1 MQFMRSPRTE
11 TKSKENKVPN
21 QTANCKLNIFAT
33 IFKNKKIKNKIY
45 LMQNQRNE
53 TKKSIKN

>member
-1 MQFMRSPRTE
+1 MRSPRTE